1 MKNTY
6 YRLGL
11 VLICVLFLA
20 GCGGGVGAPGSSGSD
35 ETGIIIQSAV
45 VSSENV
51 DIDTHIHACSETTVE
66 DGLFREGATLDV
78 AATNLV
84 PGSAD
89 DPFAGASIEE
99 CTITYKKANEDPAAP
114 IIESWTI
121 YPNCPLV
128 NGISTCS
135 ISLIDIERK
144 VRWWNDFSGGT
155 FTPSEEP
162 THYVASYRCKYVSGF
177 GETGY
182 FQAEL
187 DIWLADFETC

>member
-1 MKNTY
+1 MKNIY
-6 YRLGL
+6 YCFALL
-11 VLICVLFLA
+11 LA
-20 GCGGGVGAPGSSGSD
+20 CMLCLSGCGGGSGAPGSSDSAD
-35 ETGIIIQSAV
+35 TGIIIQSAV
-45 VSSENV
+45 VSSDNI

-66 DGLFREGATLDV
+66 EGLFRENATLDV
-78 AATNLV
+78 SAAKLV
-84 PGSAD
+84 PGSVD
-89 DPFAGASIEE
+89 DPLAAASIEE

-128 NGISTCS
+128 NGTSSCS

-144 VRWWNDFSGGT
+144 VRWWNDYAGGT
-155 FTPSEEP
+155 FTPSEYP
-162 THYVASYRCKYVSGF
+162 THYVASYTCKYVSTF

-187 DIWLADFETC
+187 DIWLADFDLC